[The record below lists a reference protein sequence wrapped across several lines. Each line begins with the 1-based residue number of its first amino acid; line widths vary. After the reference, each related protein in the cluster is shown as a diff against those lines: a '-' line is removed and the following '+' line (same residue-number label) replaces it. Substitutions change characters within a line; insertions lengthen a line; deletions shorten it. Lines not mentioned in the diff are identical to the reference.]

1 MSNWLCAWRND
12 LNSISG
18 KLIVLLILTFVSGC
32 FALVNNQDYQPL
44 DAGKLEK
51 LVKGQT
57 TAAEVCTLFGAPAQ
71 VVKMSNGNAYIYT
84 RFVSKG
90 TAVWLLL
97 VSLGNYDKQHDQIIF
112 FFDNND
118 ILTHFGA
125 SFDARDSSYGF
136 PF

>member
-1 MSNWLCAWRND
+1 VSGGND

-18 KLIVLLILTFVSGC
+18 KLIVIFVLTFLSGC
-32 FALVNNQDYQPL
+32 FGFGKNQDYQPL
-44 DAGKLEK
+44 DADKLEK

-57 TAAEVCTLFGAPAQ
+57 TATEVGALFGAPAQ

-84 RFVSKG
+84 HSVAKG

-97 VSLGNYDKQHDQIIF
+97 VSLANYDTQYDQIIF

-118 ILTHFGA
+118 ILTHYGA
-125 SFDARDSSYGF
+125 SFDARDSSYGH

>member
-1 MSNWLCAWRND
+1 M
-12 LNSISG
+12 
-18 KLIVLLILTFVSGC
+18 
-32 FALVNNQDYQPL
+32 

-57 TAAEVCTLFGAPAQ
+57 TATEVGALFGAPSQ

-84 RFVSKG
+84 HSVAKG

-97 VSLGNYDKQHDQIIF
+97 VSLGNYEKQYDQIIF
-112 FFDNND
+112 FFNNKD
-118 ILTHFGA
+118 ILTHYCA
-125 SFDARDSSYGF
+125 SFDARDSSYGH

>member
-1 MSNWLCAWRND
+1 
-12 LNSISG
+12 LNSITG

-32 FALVNNQDYQPL
+32 FALGKIQDYQPL
-44 DAGKLEK
+44 DAEKLEK
-51 LVKGQT
+51 LVKGRT
-57 TAAEVCTLFGAPAQ
+57 TAVEVSTLFGAPAQ

-84 RFVSKG
+84 RSVAKG

-97 VSLGNYDKQHDQIIF
+97 VSLVNYDKQYDQIVF

-118 ILTHFGA
+118 ILTHYGA

-136 PF
+136 PS

>member
-1 MSNWLCAWRND
+1 M
-12 LNSISG
+12 NSKSG
-18 KLIVLLILTFVSGC
+18 KLIVLLILIFVSGC
-32 FALVNNQDYQPL
+32 FGFGKNQDYQPL

-57 TAAEVCTLFGAPAQ
+57 TATEVGALFGAPSQ

-84 RFVSKG
+84 HSVAKG

-97 VSLGNYDKQHDQIIF
+97 VSLGNYEKQYDQIIF

-118 ILTHFGA
+118 IMTHYGA
-125 SFDARDSSYGF
+125 SFDAHDSSYGN

>member
-1 MSNWLCAWRND
+1 MSGGND
-12 LNSISG
+12 LNSKSG
-18 KLIVLLILTFVSGC
+18 KLIILLILTFVSGC
-32 FALVNNQDYQPL
+32 FGFGKNQEYQPF

-57 TAAEVCTLFGAPAQ
+57 TATEVGALFGAPSQ

-84 RFVSKG
+84 HSVAKG

-97 VSLGNYDKQHDQIIF
+97 VSLGNYEKQYDQIIF

-118 ILTHFGA
+118 IMTHYGA
-125 SFDARDSSYGF
+125 SFDARDSSYGY

>member
-1 MSNWLCAWRND
+1 MAGGND

-32 FALVNNQDYQPL
+32 FGFGKNQDYQPL
-44 DAGKLEK
+44 DADKLEK

-57 TAAEVCTLFGAPAQ
+57 TAAEVCTLFGTPAQ

-84 RFVSKG
+84 HSVAKG

-97 VSLGNYDKQHDQIIF
+97 VSLVNYDKQYDQIIF

-118 ILTHFGA
+118 ILTHYGA

>member
-1 MSNWLCAWRND
+1 MPGGND
-12 LNSISG
+12 LNSTSG
-18 KLIVLLILTFVSGC
+18 KLIVLFTLIFLSGC
-32 FALVNNQDYQPL
+32 FGFGKNQDYQPL
-44 DAGKLEK
+44 DADKLEK

-57 TAAEVCTLFGAPAQ
+57 TAAEICAHFGTPAQ

-84 RFVSKG
+84 RSVAKG

-97 VSLGNYDKQHDQIIF
+97 VSLGNYDKQYDQIMF

-118 ILTHFGA
+118 ILTHYGA

>member
-1 MSNWLCAWRND
+1 MSRGND
-12 LNSISG
+12 LNSKSG
-18 KLIVLLILTFVSGC
+18 KLIVLLILIFVSGC
-32 FALVNNQDYQPL
+32 FGFGKNQDYQPL

-57 TAAEVCTLFGAPAQ
+57 TATEVGALFGAPSQ

-84 RFVSKG
+84 HSVAKG

-97 VSLGNYDKQHDQIIF
+97 VSFGNYDKQYDQIIF

-118 ILTHFGA
+118 IMTHYGA
-125 SFDARDSSYGF
+125 SFDASDSSYGN

>member
-1 MSNWLCAWRND
+1 MSGGND
-12 LNSISG
+12 LNSKSG
-18 KLIVLLILTFVSGC
+18 KLIVLLILIFVSGC
-32 FALVNNQDYQPL
+32 FGFGKNQDYQPL

-57 TAAEVCTLFGAPAQ
+57 TATEVGALFGAPSQ

-84 RFVSKG
+84 HSVAKG

-97 VSLGNYDKQHDQIIF
+97 VSFGNYDKQYDQIIF

-118 ILTHFGA
+118 IMTHYGA
-125 SFDARDSSYGF
+125 SFDARDSSYGN